1 VRSDFGTL
9 ERQVARSPV
18 NIAYSRCSMFG
29 LIVLAI
35 LGVIVW
41 KLWMPALSFAQG
53 FRLLL
58 ERPTG

>member
-1 VRSDFGTL
+1 
-9 ERQVARSPV
+9 
-18 NIAYSRCSMFG
+18 MFG

-35 LGVIVW
+35 LGVVVW